1 MSISFDIDKKAGD
14 FHLNMQ
20 YSGEKASI
28 GILGASGCGKSMT
41 LKCIAGIETPDQGH
55 IEVEGKVFFDSSKK
69 INLKTQKRN
78 VGYLFQNYALFPT
91 MTVEQN
97 IMVGMK
103 GDKAE
108 NKKKALEMMERF
120 GLETLGKR
128 LPGELSGGQ
137 QQRTALARILV
148 TEPDILMLDE
158 PFSALDGSL
167 KERLR
172 LEMGELLRSYEG
184 ISFMVTHDR
193 DEAYQL
199 CDQLI
204 LMDQGRLIEAGET
217 KSVFE
222 APKTVTGAR
231 LTGCKNISRIKKTGL
246 HKICALDWDHL
257 EFYTEAV
264 VSDEITHIGIRAHDF
279 YPLSEWEY
287 ALEKQRGFNSVFPV
301 QTASVTEMLFEWQI
315 TLREGIWWKCP
326 KDIRQHEIGNSIP
339 YGLGVKPSSV
349 ILLKE

>member
-1 MSISFDIDKKAGD
+1 MK
-14 FHLNMQ
+14 
-20 YSGEKASI
+20 YSGERASI

-41 LKCIAGIETPDQGH
+41 LKCIAGIETPDQGQ
-55 IEVEGKVFFDSSKK
+55 IEVEGRLLFDSQKK
-69 INLKTQKRN
+69 INLKPQKRN

-103 GDKAE
+103 GNKNE
-108 NKKKALEMMERF
+108 NRKKALEMMERF
-120 GLETLGKR
+120 GLEALGKR

-172 LEMGELLRSYEG
+172 LEMGELLRSYNG
-184 ISFMVTHDR
+184 VSFMVTHDR
-193 DEAYQL
+193 DEAFQL

-217 KSVFE
+217 KALFE

-231 LTGCKNISRIKKTGL
+231 LTGCKNISRIERVNS
-246 HKICALDWDHL
+246 HRVRAIEWNNL
-257 EFYTEAV
+257 EFNTEGLV
-264 VSDEITHIGIRAHDF
+264 TDEITHIGIRAHDF
-279 YPLSEWEY
+279 YPISQTDFSMENEN
-287 ALEKQRGFNSVFPV
+287 GINSVFRV
-301 QTASVTEMLFEWQI
+301 RVASVSEMLFEWQI
-315 TLREGIWWKCP
+315 MLQEGIWWKCP
-326 KDIRQHEIGNSIP
+326 KDIRQHEAGNSIP

-349 ILLKE
+349 MLLKSK